1 MPISRSI
8 PAIFVVAMLPVLLPA
23 PAASAPEAT
32 DAAATA
38 PRPEPRPDRALVYYI
53 RTGRYGGSAGSIYLF
68 ADKSFV
74 GVLPNGTYGYAYLK
88 PGHRLFWTTWTKASR
103 EIDLVPGETYY
114 FDIWRD
120 IISVDAARGEALIQK
135 VRDLAVPDA
144 DETKKAAE
152 YIAKKYDKAV
162 AREGEKDRPAE
173 PEVAVAVLTE
183 EERAARVHVP
193 AYTQGLLE
201 FMETVTSEFTP
212 AGTEVRF
219 RVMRDVF
226 VDGRLVV
233 RGGTIIKGVV
243 RVSSQAGAY
252 GKGGA
257 IEISVA
263 ALTADDGTMVP
274 LIAQMAGEGQ
284 EMQGATMTA
293 GFLGGLIGGSMVQGR
308 EAYYLAGQVLKVYT
322 RVDAWVPPLQ
332 TAPAVDAAAPGAG
345 SPEPGPEDAAAA
357 AEPAAA
363 PIALAG
369 RGPDLVRFKPKK
381 GYRPDPVTIV
391 IPSDTPPTEVAVAA
405 VGDYT
410 LPAPV
415 ASGAPVRRPDG
426 WHCTFDGWEFVRH
439 LRIGHS
445 NDPLPVTLAGRLSD
459 GRAFTS
465 TVPIRYL
472 VEE

>member
-1 MPISRSI
+1 MLISRSV
-8 PAIFVVAMLPVLLPA
+8 PALLVVSMLPALFPA
-23 PAASAPEAT
+23 TAAAAPNSP

-38 PRPEPRPDRALVYYI
+38 PRPGPKPDKALVYYI

-68 ADKSFV
+68 ADKTFV
-74 GVLPNGTYGYAYLK
+74 GVLPNGTYGYAYLD
-88 PGHRLFWTTWTKASR
+88 PGHRLFWATWTKATR

-114 FDIWRD
+114 FDVWRD
-120 IISVDAARGEALIQK
+120 IIAVDAARGEALIQK
-135 VRDLAVPDA
+135 VKDLAVPD
-144 DETKKAAE
+144 DYEKQKAAG

-162 AREGEKDRPAE
+162 EREGGKERPAE

-183 EERAARVHVP
+183 EERAARVRVP

-212 AGTEVRF
+212 AGTAVRF
-219 RVMRDVF
+219 RVVRDV
-226 VDGRLVV
+226 LVGDQLIV
-233 RGGTIIKGVV
+233 RAGTLIKGVV

-252 GKGGA
+252 GKAGTL
-257 IEISVA
+257 EISVA

-274 LIAQMAGEGQ
+274 LIAQVVGLAEDKEGAAG
-284 EMQGATMTA
+284 TA
-293 GFLGGLIGGSMVQGR
+293 VILGGLIGGSMVHGR

-322 RVDAWVPPLQ
+322 RVDAWVPPLKP
-332 TAPAVDAAAPGAG
+332 APAADAALAADAG
-345 SPEPGPEDAAAA
+345 SPEDGPGPAA
-357 AEPAAA
+357 PAAA
-363 PIALAG
+363 PVALAG

-391 IPSDTPPTEVAVAA
+391 LPGDLPPTEVALAA
-405 VGDYT
+405 VGDYN
-410 LPAPV
+410 LPSPV
-415 ASGAPVRRPDG
+415 TAGAPVRRPDG

-459 GRAFTS
+459 GRAFIS